1 MATTHNAGIMSSVGR
16 LGAFLVTFVL
26 TLAVTVGFLGVV
38 DALPDSSGI
47 GNKKTENKV
56 PSHTVQE
63 TATPESPV
71 RVVAK
76 NIGLDAAVVNPSS
89 TNVAILD
96 QALESGAVRYPT
108 SSLLGVNG
116 TVLLFGHSSYL
127 PVVYHQYYKTFNK
140 IQDLKVGAIVS
151 VYSEGSEYRYAVSG
165 VRVANATEDVV
176 ELSASGKH
184 LVLVTC
190 DSFSQKT
197 SRFVVTADFVGTYS
211 LAN

>member
-1 MATTHNAGIMSSVGR
+1 MATTHNAGIMGSVGR

-26 TLAVTVGFLGVV
+26 LMVVTVGFLGAV
-38 DALPDSSGI
+38 DALP
-47 GNKKTENKV
+47 ENKAAV
-56 PSHTVQE
+56 TGPSHTVQE

-76 NIGLDAAVVNPSS
+76 NIGLDVAVVNPSS
-89 TNVAILD
+89 TNVATLD
-96 QALESGAVRYPT
+96 QALTSGAVRYPT
-108 SSLLGVNG
+108 SAMLGVRG

-140 IQDLKVGAIVS
+140 IQDLHVGAIVS
-151 VYSEGSEYRYAVSG
+151 VYSSGTEYRYAVSG

-176 ELSASGKH
+176 ELSTTGKR

>member
-1 MATTHNAGIMSSVGR
+1 MSSVGK
-16 LGAFLVTFVL
+16 LGAFLLTFVL
-26 TLAVTVGFLGVV
+26 LMVATVLFLGAV
-38 DALPDSSGI
+38 DALPES
-47 GNKKTENKV
+47 KKGTGTELSNNVK
-56 PSHTVQE
+56 E
-63 TATPESPV
+63 TTTPESPV

-76 NIGLDAAVVNPSS
+76 NIGLDVAVVNPSS
-89 TNVAILD
+89 TNVAVLD

-108 SSLLGVNG
+108 SGLLGVNG

-127 PVVYHQYYKTFNK
+127 PVVYHQYYKAFNA
-140 IQDLKVGAIVS
+140 IQNLKKGEIVS
-151 VYSEGSEYRYAVSG
+151 VYSATQEYRYAVSG

-176 ELSASGKH
+176 ELSTNGKH

-190 DSFSQKT
+190 DSFSKKT